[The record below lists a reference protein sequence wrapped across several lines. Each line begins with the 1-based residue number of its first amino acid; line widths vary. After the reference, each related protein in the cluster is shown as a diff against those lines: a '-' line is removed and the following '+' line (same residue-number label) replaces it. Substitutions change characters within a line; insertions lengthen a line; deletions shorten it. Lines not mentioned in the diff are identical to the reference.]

1 MRYKYL
7 YIIFFSIMFSQSFF
21 NRILPGEVYEGDAKS
36 MAIGNSSLT
45 TSYGSGV
52 IISNPAKIL
61 SINESYMID
70 LNINFNSLSERRSIV
85 FKDEWEES
93 LGETEVSTDV
103 IGEIVMEGLQSIDS
117 VAYVRFASVYKNFKE
132 AKDFEQFVGNLDD
145 NKS

>member
-1 MRYKYL
+1 MHYKYL

-61 SINESYMID
+61 SFNESYMVD
-70 LNINFNSLSERRSIV
+70 LNINFNSLKAFIIC
-85 FKDEWEES
+85 
-93 LGETEVSTDV
+93 LL
-103 IGEIVMEGLQSIDS
+103 EGRLS
-117 VAYVRFASVYKNFKE
+117 RF
-132 AKDFEQFVGNLDD
+132 
-145 NKS
+145 